1 MVFAF
6 SYMYVKTCT
15 ILYGVS
21 ILLNAPTV
29 SHVTSRKPPGPRDL
43 DLTRPT
49 GGGGGGRQRRKMRG
63 GGCEMDGGGWC
74 GQEGEKVTGVG
85 GWPTIA
91 FLA

>member
-1 MVFAF
+1 
-6 SYMYVKTCT
+6 MYHME
-15 ILYGVS
+15 VS
-21 ILLNAPTV
+21 ILLNAPTI
-29 SHVTSRKPPGPRDL
+29 SHVTSRKPPGPPDL

-63 GGCEMDGGGWC
+63 GGGEMDGGGWC
-74 GQEGEKVTGVG
+74 GQEGEKVRVVG